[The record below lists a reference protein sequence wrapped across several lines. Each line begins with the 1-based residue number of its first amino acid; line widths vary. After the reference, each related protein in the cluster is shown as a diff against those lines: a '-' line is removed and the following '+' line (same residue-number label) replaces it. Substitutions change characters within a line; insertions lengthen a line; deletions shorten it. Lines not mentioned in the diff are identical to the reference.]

1 MEGAIRF
8 EQTEEGVRVSYH
20 ERGGNGHSGVTA
32 GIVRWNGR
40 KGVFTAVWGNSPDA
54 EKGKLSFDLENGL
67 LRVESEGTISQYAG
81 TRVVFKGEFTRVAPL
96 SAKDRDMIASE
107 ISFYAPK

>member
-1 MEGAIRF
+1 M
-8 EQTEEGVRVSYH
+8 
-20 ERGGNGHSGVTA
+20 
-32 GIVRWNGR
+32 
-40 KGVFTAVWGNSPDA
+40 FTAVWGNSPDA

-81 TRVVFKGEFTRVAPL
+81 TRVVFEGEFTRVAPL